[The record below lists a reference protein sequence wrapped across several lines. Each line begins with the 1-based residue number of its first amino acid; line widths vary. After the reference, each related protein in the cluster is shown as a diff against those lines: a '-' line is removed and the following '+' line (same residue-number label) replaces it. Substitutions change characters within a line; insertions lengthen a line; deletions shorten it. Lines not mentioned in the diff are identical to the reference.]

1 MYETDAKG
9 WLHVPAAWSND
20 DGDDLDG
27 SAWIAPD
34 HPDRARWDAVAAR
47 TSDDETV
54 TKADDA
60 DPKEPAGIPAQP
72 EPDDRWPAWTLDAE
86 LASIASSR
94 LIRALAG
101 LPTLELAQQFLTWA
115 EGQTSGDASLTT
127 AAIRSWLA
135 SQGITV
141 DIAEAI
147 SDAYTEAYALGHLS
161 ALSALAHG
169 NIRGAAHGTVSVDWQ
184 GWKPGDIG
192 AARRVL
198 SADGLDVGLESL
210 LRAHG
215 DTISTIEA
223 NRLDEIASVL
233 ADGLERGAGPKEIAT
248 ALRGIKDDRTWA
260 LTVAWTETN
269 RAQSAA
275 AIDTYEADGTTGKEW
290 MTAHD
295 QRVCAICLG
304 NETEGPIP
312 IAELFSSGD
321 PYPPGHPRCRC
332 APVPVRLA
340 VDKSARADLTKVGPK
355 GYVHGWIKVGV
366 PTSMATHDFER
377 EHASADP
384 FGYKGKVVYRGVN
397 SQAGADATRRGELG
411 GGDAGRGVYF
421 GDLGLASSYANAS
434 MHSGGG
440 IENGRVLRAVI
451 HPEAVRKKVPAKVE
465 RGGHAAIEAWAKEN
479 GIDVTEHV
487 GMSVV
492 RNPAVLRFDQHDYTA
507 REAIALEH
515 HYKGYD
521 DEYLTERGYTNELE
535 NVRNLLRDPNA
546 DKSARAVAT
555 GNEGNAER
563 LHRYW
568 TVGPGLAKWRAN
580 PHPWTALYHH
590 LRKYLPDNEAK
601 RTTTVWFHEVT
612 GHYPNEGHK
621 A

>member
-1 MYETDAKG
+1 MYETDDKG

-20 DGDDLDG
+20 DGDNLDG
-27 SAWIAPD
+27 SAWISPD

-47 TSDDETV
+47 VSDDPDM
-54 TKADDA
+54 TKAGDA
-60 DPKEPAGIPAQP
+60 DPKGPAGIPAQP
-72 EPDDRWPAWTLDAE
+72 EPDDRWPAWALDTE
-86 LASIASSR
+86 LATVASSR
-94 LIRALAG
+94 LIKALAG
-101 LPTLELAQQFLTWA
+101 LRTLATAQAFLTWA
-115 EGQTSGDASLTT
+115 EGQTAGDASLTT

-135 SQGITV
+135 AQGIEV

-147 SDAYTEAYALGHLS
+147 RDAYTEAYALGHLS

-169 NIRGAAHGTVSVDWQ
+169 NIRGAAHGSVSVDWQ
-184 GWKPGDIG
+184 GWTPGDLG

-215 DTISTIEA
+215 DTIASIEA

-275 AIDTYEADGTTGKEW
+275 AIDTYEAAGDTGKGW
-290 MTAHD
+290 LTAHD
-295 QRVCAICLG
+295 QHVCAICLG
-304 NETEGPIP
+304 NETEGVIP
-312 IAELFSSGD
+312 IGQLFSSGD

-332 APVPVRLA
+332 APTPERLP
-340 VDKSARADLTKVGPK
+340 VDKSARA
-355 GYVHGWIKVGV
+355 I
-366 PTSMATHDFER
+366 
-377 EHASADP
+377 
-384 FGYKGKVVYRGVN
+384 
-397 SQAGADATRRGELG
+397 
-411 GGDAGRGVYF
+411 
-421 GDLGLASSYANAS
+421 
-434 MHSGGG
+434 
-440 IENGRVLRAVI
+440 
-451 HPEAVRKKVPAKVE
+451 
-465 RGGHAAIEAWAKEN
+465 
-479 GIDVTEHV
+479 
-487 GMSVV
+487 
-492 RNPAVLRFDQHDYTA
+492 
-507 REAIALEH
+507 
-515 HYKGYD
+515 
-521 DEYLTERGYTNELE
+521 
-535 NVRNLLRDPNA
+535 
-546 DKSARAVAT
+546 AT
-555 GNEGNAER
+555 GNEGNSER

-568 TVGPGLAKWRAN
+568 TVGPGLAKWRAD